1 MSPHSCSV
9 SQRQDGPHLKPAAS
23 PVPRPLGGASKLTLA
38 AARALGGFTR
48 SGRARGAGAKVCAP
62 LGPLGQLM
70 WGPGARRAC
79 TELRAAL
86 GRARAR
92 KGGQP
97 RAQGPGWTAQAEG
110 GESVLRILGE
120 LAARALLQPCRG
132 SLRRPGP
139 RPSRWRRAAV
149 RGAGC
154 RGPSGGSGR
163 ETPARSARSG
173 SRAAGG
179 GEINNARKRK
189 TDVSGARASP
199 ASLPGCAPA
208 RAPRCRGRQR
218 RCSDSSSPSS
228 EAIVYWA
235 LNNLFIH
242 PRGQGLPVT
251 VASCS

>member
-1 MSPHSCSV
+1 MSLHSCSV

-110 GESVLRILGE
+110 GESVLGSLGSWPRE
-120 LAARALLQPCRG
+120 PSSNPAAGPCAARVPALPCGAARLSGARG
-132 SLRRPGP
+132 AGGPREVAGERRRPG
-139 RPSRWRRAAV
+139 A
-149 RGAGC
+149 
-154 RGPSGGSGR
+154 
-163 ETPARSARSG
+163 PAP
-173 SRAAGG
+173 AAGP
-179 GEINNARKRK
+179 
-189 TDVSGARASP
+189 RA
-199 ASLPGCAPA
+199 
-208 RAPRCRGRQR
+208 
-218 RCSDSSSPSS
+218 
-228 EAIVYWA
+228 EAK
-235 LNNLFIH
+235 
-242 PRGQGLPVT
+242 
-251 VASCS
+251 